1 MMSRITPSF
10 ARQAM
15 MLVASESRAT
25 TARVSRRAFS
35 VAVPQHHTVAE
46 QKKTKERVEKGIL
59 FSAPCLDERFQRT
72 EEEASEANKESEEA
86 SEANKESEE
95 ASEANKG
102 SDDLVRM
109 GNGLSVQYVEKGV
122 LFSAPCLDE
131 RFRHLK
137 EDNDC
142 RRVV

>member
-86 SEANKESEE
+86 SEANK
-95 ASEANKG
+95 G

>member
-1 MMSRITPSF
+1 MSRITPSF

-86 SEANKESEE
+86 SEANK
-95 ASEANKG
+95 G